1 MCVIPWRT
9 EGAKW
14 VDASSVAVRV
24 RADKAVSAE
33 EDQQWQV
40 LMESVGRKSGR
51 LEHTSAWKGQETV
64 EKTWRKVASQWRE
77 RAVKRGVNVENTAS
91 QGRAGGTKEKPDM
104 GG

>member
-1 MCVIPWRT
+1 VCVIPWRT

-33 EDQQWQV
+33 EDLQWQV

-64 EKTWRKVASQWRE
+64 VKTWRKVASQWRE
-77 RAVKRGVNVENTAS
+77 RAVTLSKRGNTAS